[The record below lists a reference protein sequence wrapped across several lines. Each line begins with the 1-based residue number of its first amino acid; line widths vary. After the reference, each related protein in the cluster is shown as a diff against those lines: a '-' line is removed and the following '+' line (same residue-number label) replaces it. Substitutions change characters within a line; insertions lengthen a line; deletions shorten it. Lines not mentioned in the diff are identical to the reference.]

1 MSTTHRYQKKT
12 IYLENKLI
20 TELTMKDYIKI
31 GLEKGYISF
40 NEDMSRITYSYQN
53 KERNYNN
60 PEEKVQ
66 AETFLRL
73 ILDYK
78 YPVKRIRLFVPV
90 TMGREIKE
98 ADIVIYEDDICMRP
112 HILVECKRQEVSE
125 AEYQQAIEQAYSY
138 AFALPSDIKYV
149 WVTSG
154 IKSDYFEVDKNLN
167 SRNQLPDIPQFGV
180 KSIASYKYVYGAQYL
195 PEESGKQ
202 RFFDLSVIDQSE
214 LTRRFKQAHE
224 ALWAGGQLNPSEAFD
239 ELDKLIFCK
248 IWDERKPRKMGEPY
262 DFQIIT
268 VAKEEE
274 KSETKRRLIENDNL
288 YKRVM
293 ALYEEGRKRD
303 QEVFRD
309 NIRLTPEKIRTVVG
323 YLESVNLSETDLDSK
338 GRAFETFMGSFFRGN
353 FGQYFT
359 PREIV
364 KFIVDVLPI
373 EPDSKVLDTSCGSG
387 GFLLYALNKIRNK
400 ATELYP
406 NYSKDVR
413 QYDRWFKYWHDF
425 AEKNLYGIEISEQ
438 ISRAAKMNMIIHDDG
453 HTNVV
458 TSDGLVSDET
468 IMERTNNQGF
478 KYETFDF
485 IITNPPFGST
495 IRQSEQAYL
504 KTYQLG
510 KKEEDWLA
518 VKAQPEN
525 IRDGQNTEVLFIEQ
539 DYKFLKEG
547 GFLAIVL
554 PDGVLTN
561 SSMQYVRT
569 QIEDWFRI
577 IAVVSM
583 PQTAFMANGAG
594 VKSSVLF
601 LKKWTK
607 KESELLI
614 NTKRNIENRLLNEH
628 CYLAQRQ
635 IWEKEIKQKQKE
647 KANELKASQKIS
659 ATAAKQTDEYKSWN
673 ADLLAEYANK
683 IDELKSRL
691 TDEYQ
696 QAKQKELTDY
706 PIFMAIAENIGY
718 DATGK
723 KTCINELDTIGEEL
737 KKFIHSL

>member
-1 MSTTHRYQKKT
+1 
-12 IYLENKLI
+12 
-20 TELTMKDYIKI
+20 MKDYIKI
-31 GLEKGYISF
+31 GIEKELISF
-40 NEDMSRITYSYQN
+40 NEDMSRITYVFQN

-73 ILDYK
+73 ILDYH
-78 YPVKRIRLFVPV
+78 YPVNRIKQFVPV
-90 TMGREIKE
+90 TMGREVKE
-98 ADIVIYEDDICMRP
+98 ADIVIYDDDMCMSP

-138 AFALPSDIKYV
+138 AFALPCDVKYV

-180 KSIASYKYVYGAQYL
+180 KNVASYKYVYGAEYL

-202 RFFDLSVIDQSE
+202 RFFDLSIIEQSD

-248 IWDERKPRKMGEPY
+248 IWDERKPRRMGEPY

-268 VAKEEE
+268 VSKEEE

-288 YKRVM
+288 YKRVL
-293 ALYEEGRKRD
+293 ALYEEGRQKD
-303 QEVFRD
+303 KEVFRD

-323 YLESVNLSETDLDSK
+323 YLESVNLGETDLDSK

-373 EPDSKVLDTSCGSG
+373 EHDSKVLDTSCGSG
-387 GFLLYALNKIRNK
+387 GFLLYALNKVRNK

-406 NYSKDVR
+406 QYKTDTR
-413 QYDRWFKYWHDF
+413 QYKFWFSYWHDF

-453 HTNVV
+453 HTNVI
-458 TSDGLVSDET
+458 TSDGLVSDES
-468 IMERTNNQGF
+468 IIAKTNNHGF
-478 KYETFDF
+478 KYGTFDF

-495 IRQSEQAYL
+495 VRQSEQAYL

-518 VKAQPEN
+518 VAARPQET
-525 IRDGQNTEVLFIEQ
+525 RDGQSTEVLFIEQ

-547 GFLAIVL
+547 GYLAIVL
-554 PDGVLTN
+554 PDGILTN
-561 SSMQYVRT
+561 STMQYVRT

-577 IAVVSM
+577 VAVVSM

-607 KESELLI
+607 KETELLI
-614 NTKRNIENRLLNEH
+614 NTKKSIEERLLNDN

-635 IWEKEIKQKQKE
+635 TWDKEIKQKQKE
-647 KANELKASQKIS
+647 KANEIKNKQNIS
-659 ATAAKQTDEYKSWN
+659 ATVAKQTEEYKTWN
-673 ADLLAEYANK
+673 TDLLTEYANK
-683 IDELKSRL
+683 VDELKSIL
-691 TDEYQ
+691 TYEYQ

-723 KTCINELDTIGEEL
+723 RTPINELDIIGEEL
-737 KKFIHSL
+737 KKFIETI

>member
-1 MSTTHRYQKKT
+1 
-12 IYLENKLI
+12 
-20 TELTMKDYIKI
+20 MKDYIKI
-31 GLEKGYISF
+31 GIEQGFISF
-40 NEDMSRITYSYQN
+40 NEEMSRITYIHQN
-53 KERNYNN
+53 KQRNYNN

-73 ILDYK
+73 IVDYK
-78 YPVKRIRLFVPV
+78 YPINRIKQFVPV
-90 TMGREIKE
+90 TMGSDIKE
-98 ADIVIYEDDICMRP
+98 ADIVVYDDDMCIRP
-112 HILVECKRQEVSE
+112 HILIECKRQEVSE
-125 AEYQQAIEQAYSY
+125 AEFQQAINQAYSY
-138 AFALPSDIKYV
+138 AFALPGEVKYV

-154 IKSDYFEVDKNLN
+154 IKSDYFEVDKNQN
-167 SRNQLPDIPQFGV
+167 VRNQLPDIPQFGV
-180 KSIASYKYVYGAQYL
+180 KNIASYKYVYDAQYL

-202 RFFDLSVIDQSE
+202 RFFDLSIIDQSE

-248 IWDERKPRKMGEPY
+248 IWDERMPRRMGEPY

-268 VAKEEE
+268 VPKEDE
-274 KSETKRRLIENDNL
+274 KNEAKRRQIENDNL

-293 ALYEEGRKRD
+293 ALYEEGRKKD
-303 QEVFRD
+303 KEVFRD

-323 YLESVNLSETDLDSK
+323 YLESVNIGETDLDSK

-373 EPDSKVLDTSCGSG
+373 EHDSKVLDTSCGSG
-387 GFLLYALNKIRNK
+387 GFLLYALNKVRNK
-400 ATELYP
+400 ASELYP

-453 HTNVV
+453 HTNVI

-468 IMERTNNQGF
+468 IITKTNNQGF
-478 KYETFDF
+478 KYGTFDF

-495 IRQSEQAYL
+495 VRQSEQAYL

-518 VKAQPEN
+518 VATPPQN
-525 IRDGQNTEVLFIEQ
+525 IRDGQSTEVLFIEQ

-554 PDGVLTN
+554 PDGILTN

-607 KESELLI
+607 KESEQLV
-614 NTKRNIENRLLNEH
+614 NTKKSIECRLLTDNN
-628 CYLAQRQ
+628 YLTLRQ
-635 IWEKEIKQKQKE
+635 TWDKEVRQKQKE
-647 KANELKASQKIS
+647 KLTEIKNRKKIT
-659 ATAAKQTDEYKSWN
+659 ATAAKQSEEYKIWN
-673 ADLLAEYANK
+673 TDLLAEYASK
-683 IDELKSRL
+683 VDELKSL
-691 TDEYQ
+691 LADEYQ
-696 QAKQKELTDY
+696 RAKQKELTDY
-706 PIFMAIAENIGY
+706 SIFMAIADNIGY

-723 KTCINELDTIGEEL
+723 KTTINELDIIGEEL
-737 KKFIHSL
+737 KKFINSL

>member
-1 MSTTHRYQKKT
+1 MS
-12 IYLENKLI
+12 LI
-20 TELTMKDYIKI
+20 
-31 GLEKGYISF
+31 EKGLSKGLIKF
-40 NEDMSRITYSYQN
+40 NEDKTRITYLNQK

-66 AETFLRL
+66 AETFLKL
-73 ILDYK
+73 ILDYN
-78 YPVKRIRLFVPV
+78 YPENRVRQFVPV
-90 TMGREIKE
+90 TMGREVKE
-98 ADIVIYEDDICMRP
+98 ADIVVYADEMCLSP
-112 HILVECKRQEVSE
+112 HILVECKREEVSE

-138 AFALPSDIKYV
+138 AFALPSDVKYV

-154 IKSDYFEVDKNLN
+154 IKSDYFEVDKSQNT
-167 SRNQLPDIPQFGV
+167 RNQLPDIPQFGV
-180 KSIASYKYVYGAQYL
+180 ENIANYKYVYGAQFL
-195 PEESGKQ
+195 PKEKGKQ
-202 RFFDLSVIDQSE
+202 KFFDLSVIDQSE

-248 IWDERKPRKMGEPY
+248 IWDERKDRNFGEPY

-268 VAKEEE
+268 VSKAEE
-274 KSETKRRLIENDNL
+274 KDEHKRRLIENDNL
-288 YKRVM
+288 YNRVK

-303 QEVFRD
+303 AAVFRD
-309 NIRLTPEKIRTVVG
+309 NIRLTPEKIRTVVS
-323 YLESVNLSETDLDSK
+323 YLESVNLGDTDLDSK

-364 KFIVDVLPI
+364 DFIVDVLPI
-373 EPDSKVLDTSCGSG
+373 KNDSKVLDTSCGSG
-387 GFLLYALNKIRNK
+387 GFLLYALNKVRNQ
-400 ATELYP
+400 ASEFYP
-406 NYSKDVR
+406 NHLNDVR
-413 QYDRWFKYWHDF
+413 QHERWFKHWHDF

-453 HTNVV
+453 HTNVI
-458 TSDGLVSDET
+458 TSDGLVSDST
-468 IMERTNNQGF
+468 IFERTANKGF
-478 KYETFDF
+478 EYGTFDF

-518 VKAQPEN
+518 VKAQPET
-525 IRDGQNTEVLFIEQ
+525 IRDGQSTEVLFIEQ

-554 PDGVLTN
+554 PDGILTN
-561 SSMQYVRT
+561 STMQYVRT

-577 IAVVSM
+577 VAVVSM

-601 LKKWTK
+601 LKKWK
-607 KESELLI
+607 KEQTKGLIDAKKDIENKLLEDSNYISQRQTWDLEIKEKQRNKADDIKNRQRITAIDAKKTEEYKTWNSELL
-614 NTKRNIENRLLNEH
+614 T
-628 CYLAQRQ
+628 
-635 IWEKEIKQKQKE
+635 
-647 KANELKASQKIS
+647 
-659 ATAAKQTDEYKSWN
+659 
-673 ADLLAEYANK
+673 EYASK
-683 IDELKSRL
+683 IDELKTQL
-691 TDEYQ
+691 IEEYQ
-696 QAKQKELTDY
+696 QTKQRELPDY
-706 PIFMAIAENIGY
+706 PIFMAIAEEIGY

-723 KTCINELDTIGEEL
+723 KTANNELSVISEEL
-737 KKFIHSL
+737 KKFIKSIESEQL

>member
-1 MSTTHRYQKKT
+1 
-12 IYLENKLI
+12 
-20 TELTMKDYIKI
+20 MKDYIKI
-31 GLEKGYISF
+31 GIEKNLISF
-40 NEDMSRITYSYQN
+40 NEDMSRITYVFQ
-53 KERNYNN
+53 KKGRNYNN

-73 ILDYK
+73 ILDYN
-78 YPVKRIRLFVPV
+78 YPEKRIKQFVSV
-90 TMGREIKE
+90 TMGSEVKE
-98 ADIVIYEDDICMRP
+98 ADIVVYEDDTCMIP
-112 HILVECKRQEVSE
+112 YILVECKRQEVSE
-125 AEYQQAIEQAYSY
+125 AEYQQAIKQAYSY
-138 AFALPSDIKYV
+138 AFALPNDVKYV

-154 IKSDYFEVDKNLN
+154 IKSDYFEVDKTQNT
-167 SRNQLPDIPQFGV
+167 RNQLPDIPQFGV
-180 KSIASYKYVYGAQYL
+180 KDVASYKYVYEALYL
-195 PEESGKQ
+195 PEVSGKQ
-202 RFFDLSVIDQSE
+202 KFFDLSVIDQSE

-248 IWDERKPRKMGEPY
+248 IWDERKPRRMGEPY

-268 VAKEEE
+268 VPKEKE
-274 KSETKRRLIENDNL
+274 KDENQRRLIENRNL

-293 ALYEEGRKRD
+293 ALYEEGRKKD
-303 QEVFRD
+303 KEVFRD

-373 EPDSKVLDTSCGSG
+373 KHDSKVLDTSCGSG
-387 GFLLYALNKIRNK
+387 GFLLYALNKVRNK

-406 NYSKDVR
+406 NYQKDTR
-413 QYDRWFKYWHDF
+413 QYKHWFTFWHDF

-453 HTNVV
+453 HTNVI
-458 TSDGLVSDET
+458 TSDGLVPDET
-468 IMERTNNQGF
+468 LISKTTNQGF

-495 IRQSEQAYL
+495 VRQTEQAYL

-518 VKAQPEN
+518 VNSKPAKT
-525 IRDGQNTEVLFIEQ
+525 RDGQSTEVLFIEQ

-561 SSMQYVRT
+561 SSMQYVRS

-577 IAVVSM
+577 VAVISM
-583 PQTAFMANGAG
+583 PQTAFTANGAG

-601 LKKWTK
+601 LKKWSKEQTDKLVSKK
-607 KESELLI
+607 KEI
-614 NTKRNIENRLLNEH
+614 GNRLLNDNN
-628 CYLAQRQ
+628 YITKRQ
-635 IWEKEIKQKQKE
+635 EWDKEIKLLQKQKADE
-647 KANELKASQKIS
+647 IKGSLRIS
-659 ATAAKQTDEYKSWN
+659 TTAAKQTEEYKSWN
-673 ADLLAEYANK
+673 TDLLAKSANK
-683 IDELKSRL
+683 VDELKSRL

-696 QAKQKELTDY
+696 QAKQRELVDY
-706 PIFMAIAENIGY
+706 PIFMAIAEEIGY

-723 KTCINELDTIGEEL
+723 KTAINELDIIGEEL
-737 KKFIHSL
+737 KKFIETL

>member
-1 MSTTHRYQKKT
+1 
-12 IYLENKLI
+12 
-20 TELTMKDYIKI
+20 MKDYIQQ
-31 GLEKGYISF
+31 GLDKGYISF
-40 NEDMSRITYSYQN
+40 NEDRSRITYIYQN

-66 AETFLRL
+66 AKTFLKL
-73 ILDYK
+73 ILDYN
-78 YPVKRIRLFVPV
+78 YPVSRIKQFVPV

-98 ADIVIYEDDICMRP
+98 ADIVVYADEMCMRP

-125 AEYQQAIEQAYSY
+125 AEFQQAIEQAYSY
-138 AFALPSDIKYV
+138 AFALPGEVKYV
-149 WVTSG
+149 WVTSS
-154 IKSDYFEVDKNLN
+154 IKNEYFEVDKNQN
-167 SRNQLPDIPQFGV
+167 TRNQLPDIPQYGV
-180 KSIASYKYVYGAQYL
+180 ENIANYKYVYEAQYI
-195 PEESGKQ
+195 PVEEGKQ
-202 RFFDLSVIDQSE
+202 QFFDLSVIDQSE

-248 IWDERKPRKMGEPY
+248 IWDERKPRRMGEPY

-268 VAKEEE
+268 VTKDEERDEQKRRAKE
-274 KSETKRRLIENDNL
+274 NANL
-288 YKRVM
+288 YNRIK
-293 ALYEEGRKRD
+293 ALYEEGRARD
-303 QEVFRD
+303 KEVFRD

-323 YLESVNLSETDLDSK
+323 YLEGVNLSETDLDSK

-373 EPDSKVLDTSCGSG
+373 KNDSKVMDTSCGSG
-387 GFLLYALNKIRNK
+387 GFLLYALNKVRDK
-400 ATELYP
+400 ATEYYP
-406 NYSKDVR
+406 NYKRDTK
-413 QYDRWFKYWHDF
+413 QYAKWFPYWHDF
-425 AEKNLYGIEISEQ
+425 AEKNLFGIEISEQ

-453 HTNVV
+453 HTNVI

-468 IMERTNNQGF
+468 IFAKTSNQGF
-478 KYETFDF
+478 KYGTFDF

-525 IRDGQNTEVLFIEQ
+525 TRYGQSTEVLFIEQ

-547 GFLAIVL
+547 GYLAIVL
-554 PDGVLTN
+554 PDGILTN

-577 IAVVSM
+577 VAVISM
-583 PQTAFMANGAG
+583 PQTAFAANGAG

-601 LKKWTK
+601 LRKWKREETDKLIDTK
-607 KESELLI
+607 K
-614 NTKRNIENRLLNEH
+614 NIESSLLKDSN
-628 CYLAQRQ
+628 YISLRTQ
-635 IWEKEIKQKQKE
+635 WDKEIKQKQR
-647 KANELKASQKIS
+647 LKAEEIKDRQHIS
-659 ATAAKQTDEYKSWN
+659 ATAARQTDEYKSWN
-673 ADLLAEYANK
+673 ASMLEEYATQ
-683 IDELKSRL
+683 IDELKTNL
-691 TDEYQ
+691 IEQYQ
-696 QAKQKELTDY
+696 QAKQNRLPDY
-706 PIFMAIAENIGY
+706 PIFMAIAEQIGY

-723 KTCINELDTIGEEL
+723 KIATNELDMIGEEL
-737 KKFIHSL
+737 KKFIESIESERL

>member
-1 MSTTHRYQKKT
+1 MDIQMHRY
-12 IYLENKLI
+12 
-20 TELTMKDYIKI
+20 MKDYIKI
-31 GLEKGYISF
+31 GIEQGFISF
-40 NEDMSRITYSYQN
+40 NEEMSRITYIHQN
-53 KERNYNN
+53 KQRNYNN

-73 ILDYK
+73 IVDYK
-78 YPVKRIRLFVPV
+78 YPVNRIKQFVSV
-90 TMGREIKE
+90 TMGSDIKE
-98 ADIVIYEDDICMRP
+98 ADIVVYDDDMCIRP
-112 HILVECKRQEVSE
+112 HILIECKRQEVSE
-125 AEYQQAIEQAYSY
+125 AEFQQAINQAYSY
-138 AFALPSDIKYV
+138 AFALPGEVKYV

-154 IKSDYFEVDKNLN
+154 IKSDYFEVDKNQN
-167 SRNQLPDIPQFGV
+167 TRNQLPDIPQFGV
-180 KSIASYKYVYGAQYL
+180 KNVASYKYVYDAQYL

-202 RFFDLSVIDQSE
+202 RFFDLSIIDQSE

-248 IWDERKPRKMGEPY
+248 IWDERMPRRMGEPY

-268 VAKEEE
+268 VPKEDE
-274 KSETKRRLIENDNL
+274 KNEAKRRQIENDNL

-293 ALYEEGRKRD
+293 ALYEEGRKKD
-303 QEVFRD
+303 KEVFRD

-323 YLESVNLSETDLDSK
+323 YLESVNIGETDLDSK

-373 EPDSKVLDTSCGSG
+373 EHDSKVLDTSCGSG
-387 GFLLYALNKIRNK
+387 GFLLYALNKVRNK
-400 ATELYP
+400 ASELYP

-453 HTNVV
+453 HTNVI

-468 IMERTNNQGF
+468 IINKTNNQGF
-478 KYETFDF
+478 KYGTFDF

-518 VKAQPEN
+518 VATPPQN
-525 IRDGQNTEVLFIEQ
+525 IRDGQSTEVLFIEQ

-554 PDGVLTN
+554 PDGILTN

-577 IAVVSM
+577 VAVVSM

-601 LKKWTK
+601 LKKWTN
-607 KESELLI
+607 KESEQLV
-614 NTKRNIENRLLNEH
+614 NTKKSIECRLLTDNN
-628 CYLAQRQ
+628 YLTLRQ
-635 IWEKEIKQKQKE
+635 TWDKEVRQKQKE
-647 KANELKASQKIS
+647 KLTEIKNRNKIT
-659 ATAAKQTDEYKSWN
+659 ATAAKQSEEYKIWN
-673 ADLLAEYANK
+673 TDLLAEYASK
-683 IDELKSRL
+683 VDELKSL
-691 TDEYQ
+691 LADEYQ
-696 QAKQKELTDY
+696 RAKQKELTDY
-706 PIFMAIAENIGY
+706 SIFMAIADNIGY

-723 KTCINELDTIGEEL
+723 KTTINELDIIGEEL
-737 KKFIHSL
+737 KKFINSL

>member
-1 MSTTHRYQKKT
+1 
-12 IYLENKLI
+12 
-20 TELTMKDYIKI
+20 MKDYIKI
-31 GLEKGYISF
+31 GIEKKLISF
-40 NEDMSRITYSYQN
+40 NEDMSRVTYVFQN
-53 KERNYNN
+53 KERNFNN

-66 AETFLRL
+66 AEAFLRL
-73 ILDYK
+73 ILDYN
-78 YPVKRIRLFVPV
+78 YPVERIKQFVPV
-90 TMGREIKE
+90 TMGSETKE
-98 ADIVIYEDDICMRP
+98 ADIVVFEDDMCLSP

-138 AFALPSDIKYV
+138 AFALPCDVKYV
-149 WVTSG
+149 WVTSS
-154 IKSDYFEVDKNLN
+154 IKSDYFEVDKNQN
-167 SRNQLPDIPQFGV
+167 TRNQMPDIPQFGV
-180 KSIASYKYVYGAQYL
+180 KNVASYKYVYEAQYL
-195 PEESGKQ
+195 PEEVGKQ
-202 RFFDLSVIDQSE
+202 RFFDLAVIDQSE

-248 IWDERKPRKMGEPY
+248 VWDERKPRRMGEPY

-268 VAKEEE
+268 VPKEVE
-274 KSETKRRLIENDNL
+274 KSETKRRLIENENL
-288 YKRVM
+288 YKRIM
-293 ALYEEGRKRD
+293 ALYEEGREKD

-309 NIRLTPEKIRTVVG
+309 NIRLTPEKIRTVVS
-323 YLESVNLSETDLDSK
+323 YLESVNLGETDLDSK

-373 EPDSKVLDTSCGSG
+373 DHDSKVLDTSCGSG
-387 GFLLYALNKIRNK
+387 GFLLYALNKVRNK

-406 NYSKDVR
+406 NYLKDVR

-453 HTNVV
+453 HTNVI
-458 TSDGLVSDET
+458 TSDGLVSDDT
-468 IMERTNNQGF
+468 IISRTNNQGF
-478 KYETFDF
+478 KYGTFDF

-495 IRQSEQAYL
+495 VRQTEQAYF

-518 VKAQPEN
+518 VAARPQE
-525 IRDGQNTEVLFIEQ
+525 IRDGQSTEVLFIEQ

-547 GFLAIVL
+547 GYLAIVL
-554 PDGVLTN
+554 PDGILTN

-577 IAVVSM
+577 VAVISM
-583 PQTAFMANGAG
+583 PQTAFAANGAG

-601 LKKWTK
+601 LKKWAKEQTDKLTSTK
-607 KESELLI
+607 K
-614 NTKRNIENRLLNEH
+614 NIEIQLLNDNN
-628 CYLAQRQ
+628 YIVQRQ
-635 IWEKEIKQKQKE
+635 QWDKEIKHQQRQ
-647 KANELKASQKIS
+647 KANEIKSARNIS
-659 ATAAKQTDEYKSWN
+659 ATDAKKTEEYKLWN
-673 ADLLAEYANK
+673 ADLLAMYADK
-683 IDELKSRL
+683 VDELKNKL
-691 TDEYQ
+691 TEEYQ
-696 QAKQKELTDY
+696 LTKQKQLPDY
-706 PIFMAIAENIGY
+706 PIFMAIAEQIGY

-723 KTCINELDTIGEEL
+723 KIAVNELDLIGEEL
-737 KKFIHSL
+737 KKFIETL

>member
-1 MSTTHRYQKKT
+1 
-12 IYLENKLI
+12 
-20 TELTMKDYIKI
+20 MKDYIKI
-31 GLEKGYISF
+31 GVEQGFISF
-40 NEDMSRITYSYQN
+40 DKDMSRITYTFQN
-53 KERNYNN
+53 KQRNYKN

-73 ILDYK
+73 IIDYK
-78 YPVKRIRLFVPV
+78 YPENRIKQFVPV
-90 TMGREIKE
+90 TMGCEVKE
-98 ADIVIYEDDICMRP
+98 ADIVVYEDDMCMSP

-138 AFALPSDIKYV
+138 AFALPCDIKYV

-154 IKSDYFEVDKNLN
+154 IKSDYFEVDKNQN

-180 KSIASYKYVYGAQYL
+180 KNVASYKYVYEAQYL
-195 PEESGKQ
+195 PEEAGKQ
-202 RFFDLSVIDQSE
+202 RFFDLSVIEQSE
-214 LTRRFKQAHE
+214 LIRRFKQAHE

-248 IWDERKPRKMGEPY
+248 IWDERKPRRMGEPY

-268 VAKEEE
+268 IPKEVE
-274 KSETKRRLIENDNL
+274 KSETKRRHIENNNL
-288 YKRVM
+288 YKRVI
-293 ALYEEGRKRD
+293 ALYEEGRKKD
-303 QEVFRD
+303 KEVFRD

-323 YLESVNLSETDLDSK
+323 YLESVNLGETDLDSK

-373 EPDSKVLDTSCGSG
+373 EHDSKVLDTSCGSG
-387 GFLLYALNKIRNK
+387 GFLLYALNKVRNK

-406 NYSKDVR
+406 NYAKDVR
-413 QYDRWFKYWHDF
+413 QHDRWFKYWHDF

-453 HTNVV
+453 HTNVII
-458 TSDGLVSDET
+458 SDGLVSDKT
-468 IMERTNNQGF
+468 IIAKTNNQGF
-478 KYETFDF
+478 KYGTFDF

-495 IRQSEQAYL
+495 VRQSEQAYL

-518 VKAQPEN
+518 VATPPQN
-525 IRDGQNTEVLFIEQ
+525 TRDGQSTEVLFIEQ

-547 GFLAIVL
+547 GYLAIVL
-554 PDGVLTN
+554 PDGILTN

-577 IAVVSM
+577 VAVVSM

-607 KESELLI
+607 KESEQLV
-614 NTKRNIENRLLNEH
+614 NTKKSIECRLLSDNG
-628 CYLAQRQ
+628 YLAQRQ
-635 IWEKEIKQKQKE
+635 TWDKEIKQKQKE
-647 KANELKASQKIS
+647 KANEIKSKQKIS
-659 ATAAKQTDEYKSWN
+659 ATEAQKTEEYKSWN
-673 ADLLAEYANK
+673 TNLLAEYATK
-683 IDELKSRL
+683 VEELKSAL
-691 TDEYQ
+691 TEAYQ
-696 QAKQKELTDY
+696 QAKQRELTDY

-723 KTCINELDTIGEEL
+723 KTAINELDVIGEEL
-737 KKFIHSL
+737 KKFIETL

>member
-1 MSTTHRYQKKT
+1 
-12 IYLENKLI
+12 
-20 TELTMKDYIKI
+20 MKDYIGI
-31 GLEKGYISF
+31 GIEKGLISF
-40 NEDMSRITYSYQN
+40 NDDMSRITYVFQK

-73 ILDYK
+73 IIDYN
-78 YPVKRIRLFVPV
+78 YPVNRIKQFVPV
-90 TMGREIKE
+90 TMGREVKE
-98 ADIVIYEDDICMRP
+98 ADIIVYKDDMCLEP
-112 HILVECKRQEVSE
+112 YILVECKKQEVSE
-125 AEYQQAIEQAYSY
+125 AEFQQAINQAFGY
-138 AFALPSDIKYV
+138 AYATAGELKYV

-154 IKSDYFEVDKNLN
+154 IKSEFFEVDQSSNT
-167 SRNQLPDIPQFGV
+167 RNQLPDIPQFGV
-180 KSIASYKYVYGAQYL
+180 KDVATYKYVYDAQYL
-195 PEESGKQ
+195 PIESGKQ

-248 IWDERKPRKMGEPY
+248 IWDERKPRRMGDPY
-262 DFQIIT
+262 YFQIIT
-268 VAKEEE
+268 VPKEIEI
-274 KSETKRRLIENDNL
+274 SEVKRRHIENDNL

-303 QEVFRD
+303 KEVFRD

-323 YLESVNLSETDLDSK
+323 YLESVNLGETDLDSK

-373 EPDSKVLDTSCGSG
+373 EHDSKVLDTSCGSG
-387 GFLLYALNKIRNK
+387 GFLLYALNKVRNK

-413 QYDRWFKYWHDF
+413 QYDRWHKYWHDF
-425 AEKNLYGIEISEQ
+425 AEKNLFGIEISEQ

-453 HTNVV
+453 HTNVI

-468 IMERTNNQGF
+468 IIEKTNNLGF
-478 KYETFDF
+478 KYGTFDF

-495 IRQSEQAYL
+495 VRQSEQAYL

-518 VKAQPEN
+518 VSAQPQN
-525 IRDGQNTEVLFIEQ
+525 TRDGQSTEVLFIEQ

-547 GFLAIVL
+547 GYLAIVL
-554 PDGVLTN
+554 PDGILTN

-577 IAVVSM
+577 VAVVSM

-607 KESELLI
+607 KETEQLV
-614 NTKRNIENRLLNEH
+614 NIKKSIESRLLNDN
-628 CYLAQRQ
+628 CYFAQRQ
-635 IWEKEIKQKQKE
+635 TWDREVKQRQKE
-647 KANELKASQKIS
+647 KAEEIKGKKRIS
-659 ATAAKQTDEYKSWN
+659 ATDAKKTEEYKTWN
-673 ADLLAEYANK
+673 TDLLAEYASK
-683 IDELKSRL
+683 VDELKNRL
-691 TDEYQ
+691 TEEYQ
-696 QAKQKELTDY
+696 LTKQKELVDY

-723 KTCINELDTIGEEL
+723 KTPVNELDVIGEEL
-737 KKFIHSL
+737 KKFIDTIE

>member
-1 MSTTHRYQKKT
+1 
-12 IYLENKLI
+12 
-20 TELTMKDYIKI
+20 MKDYIQQ
-31 GLEKGYISF
+31 GLDKGYISF
-40 NEDMSRITYSYQN
+40 NEDRSRITYIYQN

-66 AETFLRL
+66 AKTFLKL
-73 ILDYK
+73 ILDYN
-78 YPVKRIRLFVPV
+78 YPVSRIKQFVPV

-98 ADIVIYEDDICMRP
+98 ADIVVYADEMCMRP

-125 AEYQQAIEQAYSY
+125 AEFQQAIEQAYSY
-138 AFALPSDIKYV
+138 AFALPGEVKYV
-149 WVTSG
+149 WVTSI
-154 IKSDYFEVDKNLN
+154 IKNEYFEVDKNQN
-167 SRNQLPDIPQFGV
+167 TRNQLPDIPQYGV
-180 KSIASYKYVYGAQYL
+180 ENIANYKYVYEAQYI
-195 PEESGKQ
+195 PVEEGKQ
-202 RFFDLSVIDQSE
+202 QFFDLSVIDQSE

-248 IWDERKPRKMGEPY
+248 IWDERKPRRMGEPY

-268 VAKEEE
+268 VTKDEERDEQKRRAKE
-274 KSETKRRLIENDNL
+274 NANL
-288 YKRVM
+288 YNRIK
-293 ALYEEGRKRD
+293 ALYEEGRARD
-303 QEVFRD
+303 KEVFRD

-323 YLESVNLSETDLDSK
+323 YLEGVNLSETDLDSK

-373 EPDSKVLDTSCGSG
+373 KNDSKVLDTSCGSG
-387 GFLLYALNKIRNK
+387 GFLLYALNKVRDK
-400 ATELYP
+400 ATEYYP
-406 NYSKDVR
+406 NYKRDTK
-413 QYDRWFKYWHDF
+413 QYAKWFPYWHDF
-425 AEKNLYGIEISEQ
+425 AEKNLFGIEISEQ

-453 HTNVV
+453 HTNVI
-458 TSDGLVSDET
+458 TSDGLVSDEAIFAKT
-468 IMERTNNQGF
+468 SNQGF
-478 KYETFDF
+478 KYGTFDF

-525 IRDGQNTEVLFIEQ
+525 TRDGQSTEVLFIEQ

-547 GFLAIVL
+547 GYLAIVL
-554 PDGVLTN
+554 PDGILTN

-577 IAVVSM
+577 VAVISM
-583 PQTAFMANGAG
+583 PQTAFAANGAG

-601 LKKWTK
+601 LKKWKKEETDRLVQTK
-607 KESELLI
+607 KAIESKLL
-614 NTKRNIENRLLNEH
+614 KDSD
-628 CYLAQRQ
+628 YLAKRTL
-635 IWEKEIKQKQKE
+635 WDKEIKQKQKD
-647 KANELKASQKIS
+647 KADEIKGKQRTS
-659 ATAAKQTDEYKSWN
+659 ATAAKQTEEFKSWN
-673 ADLLAEYANK
+673 ANLLAEYAAK
-683 IDELKSRL
+683 IDDLKARL
-691 TDEYQ
+691 TEEYQ
-696 QAKQKELTDY
+696 LNKQQQLQDY
-706 PIFMAIAENIGY
+706 PIFMAIAEEIGY

-723 KTCINELDTIGEEL
+723 KTATNELYLIGEEL
-737 KKFIHSL
+737 KKFIASL

>member
-1 MSTTHRYQKKT
+1 
-12 IYLENKLI
+12 
-20 TELTMKDYIKI
+20 MKDYIKI
-31 GLEKGYISF
+31 GIEKNLISF
-40 NEDMSRITYSYQN
+40 NENMSRITYVFQN
-53 KERNYNN
+53 KERNFNN

-73 ILDYK
+73 ILDYN
-78 YPVKRIRLFVPV
+78 YPENRIRQFVPV
-90 TMGREIKE
+90 TMGREVKE
-98 ADIVIYEDDICMRP
+98 ADIVVYEDDMCMSP

-125 AEYQQAIEQAYSY
+125 AEYQQ
-138 AFALPSDIKYV
+138 
-149 WVTSG
+149 
-154 IKSDYFEVDKNLN
+154 
-167 SRNQLPDIPQFGV
+167 QFGV
-180 KSIASYKYVYGAQYL
+180 KNVASYKYVYEAQYL
-195 PEESGKQ
+195 PEEAGKQ
-202 RFFDLSVIDQSE
+202 RFFDLAVIDQSE

-248 IWDERKPRKMGEPY
+248 IWDERKPRRMGEPY

-268 VAKEEE
+268 VPKEVE
-274 KSETKRRLIENDNL
+274 KSEAKRRLIENDNL

-293 ALYEEGRKRD
+293 ALYEEGRKKD

-309 NIRLTPEKIRTVVG
+309 NIRLTPEKIRTVVS
-323 YLESVNLSETDLDSK
+323 YLESVNLGETDLDSK

-373 EPDSKVLDTSCGSG
+373 DHDSKVLDTSCGSG
-387 GFLLYALNKIRNK
+387 GFLLYALNKVRNK

-406 NYSKDVR
+406 KYKTDTR
-413 QYDRWFKYWHDF
+413 QYKHWFSYWHDF

-453 HTNVV
+453 HTNVI
-458 TSDGLVSDET
+458 TSDGLVSDDT
-468 IMERTNNQGF
+468 IISKTNNQGF
-478 KYETFDF
+478 KYGTFDF

-495 IRQSEQAYL
+495 VRQTEQAYL

-518 VKAQPEN
+518 VAARPQE
-525 IRDGQNTEVLFIEQ
+525 IRDGQSTEVLFIEQ

-547 GFLAIVL
+547 GYLAIVL

-577 IAVVSM
+577 VAVVSM
-583 PQTAFMANGAG
+583 PQTAFAANGAG

-607 KESELLI
+607 EQTDKLTS
-614 NTKRNIENRLLNEH
+614 TKKNIETQLLNDNN
-628 CYLAQRQ
+628 YIAQRLQ
-635 IWEKEIKQKQKE
+635 WDKEIKHQQKQKAE
-647 KANELKASQKIS
+647 EIKAAQKIS
-659 ATAAKQTDEYKSWN
+659 ATDAKKTEEYKSWN
-673 ADLLAEYANK
+673 ADLLAMYSNK
-683 IDELKSRL
+683 VDELKSKL
-691 TDEYQ
+691 TEEYQ
-696 QAKQKELTDY
+696 STKQKQLPDY
-706 PIFMAIAENIGY
+706 PIFMAIAEQIGY

-723 KTCINELDTIGEEL
+723 KTAVNELDLIGEEL
-737 KKFIHSL
+737 KKFINSL